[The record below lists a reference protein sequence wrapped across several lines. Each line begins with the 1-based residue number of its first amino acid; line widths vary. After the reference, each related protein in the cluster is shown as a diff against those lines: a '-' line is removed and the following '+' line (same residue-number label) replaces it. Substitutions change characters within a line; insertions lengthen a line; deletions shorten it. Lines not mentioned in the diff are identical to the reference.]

1 MYRHPTARDRP
12 TSGSISQTL
21 DRISLTTSVQVTEG
35 QIRKDNQSMTLEAP
49 LTAGSQLYL
58 DLQQRYT
65 IKSS

>member
-12 TSGSISQTL
+12 TSGSISLIL

-49 LTAGSQLYL
+49 LTEGSQLYL